1 MTCAKLFKNI
11 FSRNFN
17 SNLLAMPC
25 DLRLPMML
33 FLIVLSG
40 CASTQFMLE
49 DAETKE
55 KMIVGTCTWN
65 EWKQHTDWTTYD
77 APDYTP
83 DKEILARLAPL
94 LKPPDISLLI
104 FGGSWCGDTKS
115 EFPKYFKLFSALN
128 FPQSSISLHGVSRKK
143 KEPSGIAERYTIK
156 RVPTL
161 IVLKGGKEIGRIV
174 EYPTE
179 SVEKDLLNILT
190 K

>member
-1 MTCAKLFKNI
+1 MRAH
-11 FSRNFN
+11 
-17 SNLLAMPC
+17 
-25 DLRLPMML
+25 LRWFVILPL
-33 FLIVLSG
+33 CVITLSG
-40 CASTQFMLE
+40 CASTQFTLE
-49 DAETKE
+49 DAETNE

-65 EWKQHTDWTTYD
+65 EWKQHADWTTYD

-83 DKEILARLAPL
+83 DPEILTRLAPL

-128 FPQSSISLHGVSRKK
+128 FPQSSLSLHGVSRKK
-143 KEPSGIAERYTIK
+143 KEQIGIAERYAIK

-179 SVEKDLLNILT
+179 SIEKELLKILT

>member
-1 MTCAKLFKNI
+1 MLCR
-11 FSRNFN
+11 SR
-17 SNLLAMPC
+17 LLV
-25 DLRLPMML
+25 LLPFVL
-33 FLIVLSG
+33 AVLSG
-40 CASTQFMLE
+40 CASSQFALE

-55 KMIVGTCTWN
+55 KMILGTCTWN
-65 EWKQHTDWTTYD
+65 EWKQNAAWTTYD

-83 DKEILARLAPL
+83 DPDAVARLRTL
-94 LKPPDISLLI
+94 TSPDLSLIL
-104 FGGSWCGDTKS
+104 FGGSWCSDTKA

-128 FPQSSISLHGVSRKK
+128 LPQSSLSLHGVSRKK
-143 KEPSGIAERYTIK
+143 KEPSGLAERYNIK

-179 SVEKDLLNILT
+179 SIEKDLLKILT

>member
-17 SNLLAMPC
+17 SNLLAMPY

-65 EWKQHTDWTTYD
+65 EWKKHADWTTYD

-94 LKPPDISLLI
+94 LKSPDLSIII
-104 FGGSWCGDTKS
+104 FGGSWCGDTKA
-115 EFPKYFKLFSALN
+115 EFPKYFKLFSTLN
-128 FPQSSISLHGVSRKK
+128 FPQSSIALHGVSRKK

>member
-1 MTCAKLFKNI
+1 MLC
-11 FSRNFN
+11 S
-17 SNLLAMPC
+17 
-25 DLRLPMML
+25 LRLLVLLPL
-33 FLIVLSG
+33 CFITLSG
-40 CASTQFMLE
+40 CGSSQFALE
-49 DAETKE
+49 DSETKE
-55 KMIVGTCTWN
+55 KMILGTCTWN

-83 DKEILARLAPL
+83 DPEILARLAPL

-128 FPQSSISLHGVSRKK
+128 FPQSSISLYGVSRKK
-143 KEPSGIAERYTIK
+143 KEPSGIAERYSIK

-161 IVLKGGKEIGRIV
+161 IVLKNGKEIGRIV

-179 SVEKDLLNILT
+179 SIEKALLNILT

>member
-1 MTCAKLFKNI
+1 MFCR
-11 FSRNFN
+11 SH
-17 SNLLAMPC
+17 LLA
-25 DLRLPMML
+25 LLP
-33 FLIVLSG
+33 FLLAVLSG
-40 CASTQFMLE
+40 CASSQFALE

-55 KMIVGTCTWN
+55 KMILGTCTWN
-65 EWKQHTDWTTYD
+65 EWKQNAEWTTYD

-83 DKEILARLAPL
+83 DPDAVARLAPL
-94 LKPPDISLLI
+94 VKSPDLSLII
-104 FGGSWCGDTKS
+104 FGGSWCGDTKA

-128 FPQSSISLHGVSRKK
+128 LPQSSLSLHGVSRKK
-143 KEPSGIAERYTIK
+143 KEPSGIAERYNIK

-179 SVEKDLLNILT
+179 SIEKDLLKILT

>member
-1 MTCAKLFKNI
+1 MLCR
-11 FSRNFN
+11 SR
-17 SNLLAMPC
+17 LLV
-25 DLRLPMML
+25 LLPFVL
-33 FLIVLSG
+33 AVLSG
-40 CASTQFMLE
+40 CASSQFALE

-55 KMIVGTCTWN
+55 KMILGTCTWN
-65 EWKQHTDWTTYD
+65 EWKQNAAWTTYD

-83 DKEILARLAPL
+83 DTDAVARLRTL
-94 LKPPDISLLI
+94 TSPDLSLIL
-104 FGGSWCGDTKS
+104 FGGSWCSDTKA

-128 FPQSSISLHGVSRKK
+128 LPQSSLSLHGVSRKK
-143 KEPSGIAERYTIK
+143 KEPSGLAERYNIK

-179 SVEKDLLNILT
+179 SIEKDLLKILT